1 VQPYA
6 KSEFLAD
13 KNCKIAKNKGGGG
26 QNFRKSEKKFP
37 FRELAKMERYY

>member
-13 KNCKIAKNKGGGG
+13 KNCKIAKNKGGG
-26 QNFRKSEKKFP
+26 QNFRKSEKKSP